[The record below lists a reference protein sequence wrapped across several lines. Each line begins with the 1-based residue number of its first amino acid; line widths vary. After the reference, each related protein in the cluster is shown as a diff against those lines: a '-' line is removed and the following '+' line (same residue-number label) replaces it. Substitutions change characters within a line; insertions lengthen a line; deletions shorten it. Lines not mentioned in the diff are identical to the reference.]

1 VPDIESEHPVSTSR
15 SEKRLTADGGGG
27 GIKRVLHLSFSDATL
42 AELDGNDASNDQASV
57 VNRAGG

>member
-1 VPDIESEHPVSTSR
+1 MSTSR